1 MSRDIE
7 MHRSKRN
14 ILFYA
19 FLTLNRRIIPLLV
32 AYKLTY
38 LVHVSEALQLYW
50 SKAGTSLQ
58 IELETISGKYLE
70 SHVRDYIQSE

>member
-14 ILFYA
+14 ILFYTI
-19 FLTLNRRIIPLLV
+19 LTLNRRIIPLLV

-38 LVHVSEALQLYW
+38 LVHVSEALQYW